1 MSKGLG
7 APIGSVLLGN
17 TAFIKKARRWRKV
30 LGGGMRQVGYIAAAG
45 MYALDHHTER
55 LAEDHLKALLIKEA
69 LLKKD
74 FVSEVLPVETNIVIA
89 HIQGKYTAAGFVQAL
104 KEKNILSIAMSP
116 TQVRFVLHLDI
127 SDDQLSQTL
136 EVLQSL

>member
-1 MSKGLG
+1 
-7 APIGSVLLGN
+7 
-17 TAFIKKARRWRKV
+17 

-45 MYALDHHTER
+45 MYALDHHIER
-55 LAEDHLKALLIKEA
+55 LTEDHRKALLIKEA

-74 FVSEVLPVETNIVIA
+74 FVSQVLPVETNIVIA
-89 HIQGKYTAAGFVQAL
+89 HIQGKYNAASLVQAL

-127 SDDQLSQTL
+127 SDDQLNQTL